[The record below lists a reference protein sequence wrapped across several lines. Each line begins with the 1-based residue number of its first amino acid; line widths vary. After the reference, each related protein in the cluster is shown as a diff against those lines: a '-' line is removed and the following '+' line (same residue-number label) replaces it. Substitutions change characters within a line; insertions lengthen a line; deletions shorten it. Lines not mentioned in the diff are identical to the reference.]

1 MKSYSRIEAPM
12 ISVLSTET
20 REITSEDD
28 LMQIKASV
36 KRISALLGF
45 SLVNQT
51 KIITAAAELS
61 RNTLI
66 YGLGGDFKIC
76 VLDDSRRKGL
86 QMIFSDS
93 GPGIEDIE
101 QAMKDGFTSGKGMGL
116 GLGGSKRLMDE
127 FDIKSALGVGTTVS
141 VTKWV

>member
-1 MKSYSRIEAPM
+1 MISCKGMNTSM
-12 ISVLSTET
+12 ISVLSTES
-20 REITSEDD
+20 RDINSEED
-28 LMQIKASV
+28 LMLIKSSV

-61 RNTLI
+61 RNALI
-66 YGLGGDFKIC
+66 YAEHGKFKIS
-76 VLDDSRRKGL
+76 VLDDTRRKGL

-93 GPGIEDIE
+93 GPGIADLD
-101 QAMKDGFTSGKGMGL
+101 QAMKDGFTSGHGMGL

-127 FDIKSALGVGTTVS
+127 FDIKSALGTGTTVI